1 MSSTFGILVGGGPA
15 PGINSVIASATHY
28 ALRAGHKVVGIRN
41 GFEDVMRGDLSCA
54 RNLDAD
60 AILGIHRVGGSL
72 LHTSRA
78 NPTRDTKHLK
88 TVVDSLRSL
97 ELDYLITIGGDDTAF
112 SAKAVADAAEGT
124 VKVIH
129 VPKTIDNDLPLPDN
143 IPTFGFETARNNAS
157 QVLENLMNDAYT
169 RANWFFVVLMGRHSG
184 HLALG
189 SGKSAG
195 STLTLIAEEFPEGII
210 HLEEIARI
218 LEGSIVKRLSQGQRH
233 GVAVLAEGIGHRLD
247 SSELSI
253 LDQIPRDEHGHIRL
267 ADVPLGRVLARMVKN
282 SLAKRDIDVR
292 IGTKDV
298 GYELRCAPPVAFD
311 RDYTHDL
318 GVGAVRLLLDGIS
331 GVMVTRQHGGQ
342 IVPMSFDEMIDPE
355 TGRTKVRMVNIE
367 SDSYY
372 AARALMTRVEQRDLD
387 DVGKCDRL
395 AKTARLTPDELV
407 ERYKPL

>member
-1 MSSTFGILVGGGPA
+1 MSCTFGILVGGGPA

-28 ALRAGHKVVGIRN
+28 ALRAGHKVIGLRN

-54 RNLDAD
+54 RNLDHEV
-60 AILGIHRVGGSL
+60 IQGIHRVGGSL

-78 NPTRDTKHLK
+78 NPTRNPKDLEI
-88 TVVDSLRSL
+88 VVDSLRRL
-97 ELDYLITIGGDDTAF
+97 GIDYLITIGGDDTAF
-112 SAKAVADAAEGT
+112 SAKSVADAADGS

-169 RANWFFVVLMGRHSG
+169 RANWFFVVLMGRNSG

-195 STLTLIAEEFPEGII
+195 STLTLIAEEFPEGMIP
-210 HLEEIARI
+210 LESITRI
-218 LEGSIVKRLSQGQRH
+218 LEGSIIKRLSQGQRH
-233 GVAVLAEGIGHRLD
+233 GVAVLAEGIGDRLD
-247 SSELSI
+247 SNELSI

-267 ADVPLGRVLARMVKN
+267 ADVPLGRVLARMVQD
-282 SLAKRDIDVR
+282 SLAKRDIHVR

-318 GVGAVRLLLDGIS
+318 GVGAVRLLLDGVS

-342 IVPMSFDEMIDPE
+342 IVPMTFDEMIDPE
-355 TGRTKVRMVNIE
+355 TGRTQVRMVNIE

-387 DVGKCDRL
+387 DDKKLNHL
-395 AKTARLTPDELV
+395 AEVARLTPDEF
-407 ERYKPL
+407 EARYKQN

>member
-1 MSSTFGILVGGGPA
+1 MGCTFGILVGGGPA
-15 PGINSVIASATHY
+15 PGINSVIAAATHY

-41 GFEDVMRGDLSCA
+41 GFEDLIPGDLSCV
-54 RNLDAD
+54 RNLDHE
-60 AILGIHRVGGSL
+60 AIQGIHRVGGSL

-78 NPTRDTKHLK
+78 NPTKDPEHLK
-88 TVVDSLRSL
+88 AVVESLGNIGI
-97 ELDYLITIGGDDTAF
+97 DYLITIGGDDTSF
-112 SAKAVADAAEGT
+112 SAKAVADAADGVT
-124 VKVIH
+124 KVIH
-129 VPKTIDNDLPLPDN
+129 VPKTIDNDLPLPN
-143 IPTFGFETARNNAS
+143 NLPTFGFETARNMAS

-169 RANWFFVVLMGRHSG
+169 RANWFFVVLMGRNSG

-195 STLTLIAEEFPEGII
+195 STITMIAEEFPEGTI
-210 HLEEIARI
+210 HLEDVARI
-218 LEGSIVKRLSQGQRH
+218 LEGAVVKRLSQGQRH
-233 GVAVLAEGIGHRLD
+233 GVAVVAEGIGDRLD

-267 ADVPLGRVLARMVKN
+267 ADVPLGRVLARMVQD
-282 SLAKRDIDVR
+282 SLAKRDIHVR

-318 GVGAVRLLLDGIS
+318 GVGAVRLLLDGVS
-331 GVMVTRQHGGQ
+331 GVMVTRQYGGQ
-342 IVPMSFDEMIDPE
+342 IVPMTFDEMIDPE
-355 TGRTKVRMVNIE
+355 TGRTKVRMVDIE

-387 DVGKCDRL
+387 NAEKCGRL
-395 AKTARLTPDELV
+395 AKTAGLTPGEV
-407 ERYKPL
+407 SERYKPI